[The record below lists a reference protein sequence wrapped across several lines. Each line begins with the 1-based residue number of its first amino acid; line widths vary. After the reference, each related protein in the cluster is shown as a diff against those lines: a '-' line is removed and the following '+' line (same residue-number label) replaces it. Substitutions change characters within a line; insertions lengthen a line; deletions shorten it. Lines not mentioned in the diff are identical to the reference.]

1 MTRRQHQLRLYGKPI
16 GTLHHQNDVV
26 RFTFDD
32 GYWSDP
38 DRSVLGLWFEDHPN
52 ESPQSALQLPAWFS
66 NLLPEGRMRE
76 WIALDRGVPAQREME
91 LLLRVGSDLPGA
103 IELIEDGGASEAESI
118 DASTAAARRQRTVD
132 GPWKFSL
139 AGVGMK
145 FSMLQKGE
153 RLTIPASESLGDW
166 IVKLPDPIHA
176 QVPKNEFLMM
186 SLASKVGI
194 EVPTI
199 RLVERDELPDIPDQ
213 AWSGPETLAY
223 AISRFDRSPNG
234 RIHMEDLNQVRAF
247 YPDQKYE
254 GAFETVAALVYRQRD
269 TDSLREFVRRLTFNA
284 LIGNGDAHLKN
295 WSLIYPDRRTPRLSP
310 AYDIVSTGAYAAG
323 SGEETLALKFRSSR
337 RFQDMSLDGFHR
349 LEQKLGATGAGLTD
363 VVRETAARFETAW
376 AEHERTDELS
386 DVATW
391 IDDRLPDRLL
401 KLNR

>member
-1 MTRRQHQLRLYGKPI
+1 
-16 GTLHHQNDVV
+16 
-26 RFTFDD
+26 
-32 GYWSDP
+32 
-38 DRSVLGLWFEDHPN
+38 
-52 ESPQSALQLPAWFS
+52 
-66 NLLPEGRMRE
+66 MRE